1 MPVRP
6 HRPPELRA
14 KRHAL
19 AMKHPSHV
27 EEFLRKFPKEHR
39 AGILARLVPHLTFE
53 LPKRS

>member
-19 AMKHPSHV
+19 AIKHPSHV